1 MEMITGL
8 ISGMPGW
15 LHIAITVLS
24 TCTVITAATPS
35 QVDNKILNI
44 VLKVLNTLAGNI
56 GKNKNADEK

>member
-24 TCTVITAATPS
+24 ACTVITAATPS
-35 QVDNKILNI
+35 QVDNQILNM
-44 VLKVLNTLAGNI
+44 VLKVLNTCAGNV
-56 GKNKNADEK
+56 GKNKNKDA